1 MMDPTTQLFVQAKT
15 GDKKAR
21 DTLIED
27 NLGLV
32 RYIVKRFLNR
42 GYEAEDLFQIG
53 CVGLIKAIDQ
63 FDIKYQVRFSTYA
76 VPVITGEIKQFLRDD
91 GLIKVSRSMK
101 ENACRIRQTEEKFE
115 KINSRAPTLNE
126 LEKLTGL
133 SKEDIAMASEAC
145 AEVESIYKTIYQSDG
160 KEMFLIDQL
169 QNCKN
174 MGQADAVDD
183 GEKEALLNRILV
195 RELMAKMDESD
206 RRIIYMRYYEEKT
219 QTEIAKELSMT
230 QVQVCRMEKRIVKSM
245 RKLLQCDSKM

>member
-42 GYEAEDLFQIG
+42 GYDADDLFQIG

-91 GLIKVSRSMK
+91 GLIKVSRTIK
-101 ENACRIRQTEEKFE
+101 ENGCRIRQMEDVFE
-115 KINSRAPTLNE
+115 KNNSRSPTLSE
-126 LEKLTGL
+126 LEELTGL

-145 AEVESIYKTIYQSDG
+145 AEVESIYKTVYQSDG
-160 KEMFLIDQL
+160 KEMLLIDQL
-169 QNCKN
+169 QDCKN
-174 MGQADAVDD
+174 VGQAGGAAD
-183 GEKEALLNRILV
+183 GEKDALLNRILV
-195 RELMAKMDESD
+195 SELMEKMDECD
-206 RRIIYMRYYEEKT
+206 RKIIYMRFYEEKT
-219 QTEIAKELSMT
+219 QTEIAKELCLS
-230 QVQVCRMEKRIVKSM
+230 QVQVCRMEKKIVKGM
-245 RKLLQCDSKM
+245 RDLLVSDC